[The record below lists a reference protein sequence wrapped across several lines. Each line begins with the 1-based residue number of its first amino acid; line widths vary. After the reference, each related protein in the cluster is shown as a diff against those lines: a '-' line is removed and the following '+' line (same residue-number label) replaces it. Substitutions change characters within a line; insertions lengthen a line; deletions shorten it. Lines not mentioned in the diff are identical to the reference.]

1 MPGFAGG
8 PASTRRPHR
17 RFRATKHIIPQSSE
31 IARGVQLYYVEK
43 QPLLRDG
50 AQEKSAKN
58 VFRSKMGV
66 FHRRTNCNNNTFF
79 GRIWNPP
86 LRPYI
91 TKNPRTF
98 VRGFWCGYGI
108 FPRPPCSNPLHRK
121 TKEKAPS
128 LSWIFAVRMKGFSRG
143 LTKAP
148 PGLWLRT
155 AVRRPVQILFTAK
168 PKKKLQA

>member
-1 MPGFAGG
+1 MPGFAGR
-8 PASTRRPHR
+8 PASARRPHR

-31 IARGVQLYYVEK
+31 IAIGVQLYHVEK
-43 QPLLRDG
+43 QTFLLDG

-58 VFRSKMGV
+58 VFRSKIGV
-66 FHRRTNCNNNTFF
+66 FRRRTKCNNNTFF

-108 FPRPPCSNPLHRK
+108 FPRADK
-121 TKEKAPS
+121 
-128 LSWIFAVRMKGFSRG
+128 LSAGQFV
-143 LTKAP
+143 P
-148 PGLWLRT
+148 VLRH
-155 AVRRPVQILFTAK
+155 RRPVQILFTAR
-168 PKKKLQA
+168 PTKKLQA